1 MLRKVIEYKD
11 FNGTLRKEAF
21 WFHLMESEIAEMEL
35 STTGGFTEAL
45 TKIVEAQDTP
55 AIIKQFKGII
65 LKAYG
70 KKSPDGRRF
79 EKSEELSREFSQTNA
94 YSTLFMELATNE
106 AAASEFINGIVPDDY
121 KQSATDTPAL
131 EVVEDDVK

>member
-1 MLRKVIEYKD
+1 
-11 FNGTLRKEAF
+11 
-21 WFHLMESEIAEMEL
+21 MESEIAELEL

-55 AIIKQFKGII
+55 EIIKQFKGII

-70 KKSPDGRRF
+70 KKSADGRRF
-79 EKSEELSREFSQTNA
+79 EKSEELSRAFSQTNA

-106 AAASEFINGIVPDDY
+106 AAASEFINGIVPADY

-131 EVVEDDVK
+131 DVVEDDVQ